1 MTIRYGANGMPM
13 KPKEDEMLSEILEV
27 NPNKKKKK
35 EKVVEDTPN
44 LSSDWEVEEEETDE
58 EL

>member
-27 NPNKKKKK
+27 NPNKKKK
-35 EKVVEDTPN
+35 EEEVVEDTTE
-44 LSSDWEVEEEETDE
+44 LSSDWINEEEETDE

>member
-1 MTIRYGANGMPM
+1 MPM

-27 NPNKKKKK
+27 NPNKKKK
-35 EKVVEDTPN
+35 EKVVEDTPD

>member
-27 NPNKKKKK
+27 NPNKKKK
-35 EKVVEDTPN
+35 EKVVEDTPD

>member
-1 MTIRYGANGMPM
+1 MPM

-27 NPNKKKKK
+27 NPNKKKE
-35 EKVVEDTPN
+35 EKVVEDTTD
-44 LSSDWEVEEEETDE
+44 LSSDWEVEEEDTDE

>member
-35 EKVVEDTPN
+35 ETVVEDTPD

>member
-1 MTIRYGANGMPM
+1 MTVRMGANGMPM
-13 KPKEDEMLSEILEV
+13 PEKKEELLQEILEV

-35 EKVVEDTPN
+35 AEGVEDTTP
-44 LSSDWEVEEEETDE
+44 SSYEWAAEEEETDE

>member
-13 KPKEDEMLSEILEV
+13 KPKEDEILSEILEV
-27 NPNKKKKK
+27 NPNKKKE
-35 EKVVEDTPN
+35 EKVVEVAPD